1 MRACLLRV
9 VVLLLF
15 ASVASGSASISAQSG
30 AAPSNSANSAA
41 MAGAQGTRAQ
51 ADGPSAKYAVPNCVI
66 DNTRPSEPDTA
77 LFGRKYADAERLY
90 GAVLAADPTSDVVMA
105 GLVRTTLAE
114 GKLPEALAL
123 AMKYDSA
130 HPNDVVLLDALSEVR
145 FRRGEVD
152 EAGMALNRSI
162 NRNICN
168 GLTRYDMALFLHL
181 SGLYGRSQ
189 LEIERAYWLSPQN
202 QAIARR
208 WHATHVVPQTAEQ
221 KLATLQKRLDNPA
234 LTDPQKDAIDAAI
247 KGIETREKGSCELVT
262 PIEEAKLPI
271 VPIPDNG
278 SLENMSEAGLEVLLN
293 GKKKRLEIDTG
304 ASGLVLS
311 SSAARSIGLVP
322 ELQIKVGGIGDSG
335 LANAFVTHVDD
346 IKIGKMEFKNCMVQV
361 LDPSNMVERMADMD
375 GLIGPDVFRDY
386 VVTLDYPGREV
397 RLGPLPKT
405 PGEQVSKVITLT
417 TSDDEETPVSV
428 ADSAKD
434 RYIAPEMKDWT
445 PIFRSQHMLI
455 LPTLVNKAPV
465 KLFLMDTGSSE
476 SLISLEAAHEV
487 GMVSDFNNVKVIG
500 INGEVKKVPIVDNV
514 SMTFAG
520 INQTRRSMNIIDIS
534 GMSQNVGV
542 EISGIIGFPI
552 LRELVVS
559 IDYRDNLVHVA
570 YDPKKGFH
578 AHNSY

>member
-1 MRACLLRV
+1 
-9 VVLLLF
+9 
-15 ASVASGSASISAQSG
+15 
-30 AAPSNSANSAA
+30 
-41 MAGAQGTRAQ
+41 
-51 ADGPSAKYAVPNCVI
+51 
-66 DNTRPSEPDTA
+66 
-77 LFGRKYADAERLY
+77 
-90 GAVLAADPTSDVVMA
+90 
-105 GLVRTTLAE
+105 
-114 GKLPEALAL
+114 
-123 AMKYDSA
+123 
-130 HPNDVVLLDALSEVR
+130 
-145 FRRGEVD
+145 
-152 EAGMALNRSI
+152 
-162 NRNICN
+162 
-168 GLTRYDMALFLHL
+168 MALFLHL

>member
-1 MRACLLRV
+1 
-9 VVLLLF
+9 
-15 ASVASGSASISAQSG
+15 
-30 AAPSNSANSAA
+30 
-41 MAGAQGTRAQ
+41 
-51 ADGPSAKYAVPNCVI
+51 
-66 DNTRPSEPDTA
+66 
-77 LFGRKYADAERLY
+77 
-90 GAVLAADPTSDVVMA
+90 
-105 GLVRTTLAE
+105 
-114 GKLPEALAL
+114 
-123 AMKYDSA
+123 
-130 HPNDVVLLDALSEVR
+130 
-145 FRRGEVD
+145 
-152 EAGMALNRSI
+152 
-162 NRNICN
+162 
-168 GLTRYDMALFLHL
+168 
-181 SGLYGRSQ
+181 
-189 LEIERAYWLSPQN
+189 
-202 QAIARR
+202 
-208 WHATHVVPQTAEQ
+208 VPQTAEQ